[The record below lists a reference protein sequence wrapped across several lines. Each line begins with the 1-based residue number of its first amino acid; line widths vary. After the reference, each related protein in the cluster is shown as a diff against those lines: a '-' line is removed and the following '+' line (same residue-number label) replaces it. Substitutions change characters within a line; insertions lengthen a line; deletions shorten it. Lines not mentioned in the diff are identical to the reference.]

1 MGGEVKINLND
12 FPTTWDRLVS
22 IKNNPAAPAAD
33 RKMAGMLLG
42 QWNTAG
48 GRHYIEPEA
57 QAFIKRL
64 YMSDRTVQTICGPFN
79 KDLYSQLRVAYVK
92 AKEKN
97 LESFMF
103 GGQEMDMEFTC
114 YLLEFLQ
121 PHFKHK

>member
-1 MGGEVKINLND
+1 MEGEVKSAWNK
-12 FPTTWDRLVS
+12 LVA

-33 RKMAGMLLG
+33 RKMAGMLLE

-48 GRHYIEPEA
+48 GRHHIEPEA

-64 YMSDRTVQTICGPFN
+64 YMSDHTVQTICGPFN
-79 KDLYSQLRVAYVK
+79 EDLYSQLRIAYVK
-92 AKEKN
+92 AKEEG
-97 LESFMF
+97 LDDFMF
-103 GGQEMDMEFTC
+103 GGQEMDMEFTR